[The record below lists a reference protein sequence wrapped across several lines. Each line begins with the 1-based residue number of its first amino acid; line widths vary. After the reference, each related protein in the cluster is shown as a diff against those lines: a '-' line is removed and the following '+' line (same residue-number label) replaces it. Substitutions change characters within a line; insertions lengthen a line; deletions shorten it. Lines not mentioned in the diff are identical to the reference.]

1 MTAIARE
8 MEMFKELG
16 IMCIIMSHVVTPSEH
31 SDVITWAA
39 QISLVI
45 VHGYGASRD
54 TIAFFDAEPARH

>member
-1 MTAIARE
+1 
-8 MEMFKELG
+8 MFKELG